1 MLPPDPTTAE
11 WIVSGVAAVLVAL
24 VGGVHLVRASL
35 THDSPASIWGRAAA
49 LLLAT
54 ATVGVLLSLV
64 VVFAAGMRADG
75 IDLAAGTGYP
85 DGPLAGVLVPQDVGV
100 ADDVATYTAALL
112 LPLAAALGILAVAV
126 ASTTAHAGFRIAAGV
141 GCVVS
146 ASVAAVLL
154 AFDTGAVVAGVAT
167 GGLFL
172 FIAAGMCLLIDAL
185 TEAQRA
191 TSEALRT

>member
-1 MLPPDPTTAE
+1 
-11 WIVSGVAAVLVAL
+11 
-24 VGGVHLVRASL
+24 
-35 THDSPASIWGRAAA
+35 
-49 LLLAT
+49 
-54 ATVGVLLSLV
+54 
-64 VVFAAGMRADG
+64 
-75 IDLAAGTGYP
+75 
-85 DGPLAGVLVPQDVGV
+85 V

-126 ASTTAHAGFRIAAGV
+126 ASTTAHAGFRIAARV